1 MKSRRYLHSKLVE
14 DIDAVQEH
22 WAPLILVLAVAEA
35 PEEWTGAV
43 IEPRAQLTRG
53 YFTTRGERM
62 QEAFPRLAP
71 KWPDATIRQAQDVI
85 LRITTD
91 D

>member
-1 MKSRRYLHSKLVE
+1 VVRHLRVFR
-14 DIDAVQEH
+14 
-22 WAPLILVLAVAEA
+22 
-35 PEEWTGAV
+35 
-43 IEPRAQLTRG
+43 IEPKAQLTRA
-53 YFTTRGERM
+53 YFTSRGERM

-91 D
+91 E